1 MARAID
7 KNPPGQVRLLRPAI
21 SGDSTEFCH
30 VYLGTCGYSYIEWT
44 DSGYYPSGTRPS
56 DMFNLYCRNFSIV
69 ELNYT
74 WYQMARADAMERMA
88 GKAPPHF
95 LFCAKLT
102 RTMTH
107 EIRNDWKEQLEL
119 FRTGIAP
126 LKDRLVA
133 LLVQFPPYFERT
145 IARRHY
151 LAALF
156 DRLHGLPIAVEFRH
170 RSWAVDSVF
179 AELEKRKITLVNVD
193 VPELPDLFPPLQTV
207 TTPSLFYIR
216 FHGRNREGWFSSNMQ
231 KKFNYDY
238 SEEELRQ
245 WAEMYILP
253 MSRQAERGIIVFN
266 NHVQAQAPRN
276 GSMLTRILNQNQAG
290 HG

>member
-1 MARAID
+1 MAKAID
-7 KNPPGQVRLLRPAI
+7 QNLPGQVRLPRPAL
-21 SGDSTEFCH
+21 SKGSNNFCH
-30 VYLGTCGYSYIEWT
+30 IYLGTCGYSYTEWT
-44 DSGYYPSGTRPS
+44 DSGFYPSGTKPS
-56 DMFNLYCRNFSIV
+56 DMLKLYCRNFSLV

-74 WYQMARADAMERMA
+74 WYQMARADAMGKMAER
-88 GKAPPHF
+88 APGHF

-102 RTMTH
+102 KTMTH
-107 EIRNDWKEQLEL
+107 EIRNDWKEQVNL

-126 LKDRLVA
+126 LKDRLVSI
-133 LLVQFPPYFERT
+133 LVQFPPYFDRT
-145 IARRHY
+145 VKRRQY

-156 DRLHGLPIAVEFRH
+156 DGLHGLPIAVEFRH

-207 TTPSLFYIR
+207 TTPSLFYVR

-238 SEEELRQ
+238 SEEELQQ
-245 WAEMYILP
+245 WTEEYILP
-253 MSRQAERGIIVFN
+253 MSRQAEKGIIVFN
-266 NHVQAQAPRN
+266 NYVKAQAPRN
-276 GSMLTRILNQNQAG
+276 GSTLARILSSQQTGDA
-290 HG
+290 